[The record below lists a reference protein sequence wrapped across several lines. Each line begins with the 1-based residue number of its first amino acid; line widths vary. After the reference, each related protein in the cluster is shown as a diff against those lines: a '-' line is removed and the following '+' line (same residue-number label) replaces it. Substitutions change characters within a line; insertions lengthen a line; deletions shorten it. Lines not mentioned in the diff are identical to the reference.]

1 MATIPTYRSL
11 DVHITD
17 KEDIP
22 LQEYGVRKNERAH
35 QTSCYVES
43 RSNMPFR
50 ITIKPTTLPWPH
62 LDGAEIDDSQAGKE
76 DTLQDTT
83 TTQKPAGETS
93 QDPPTRTWA
102 DDRLTEMQ
110 RLYLKRERFSR
121 IMRFSDIIDLN
132 LRQFI
137 AGKAAQVFHYDWA
150 DLLLDLAEVGSTSYR
165 ELALD
170 CLEDFAV
177 SYYTVPQ
184 AKYHLMAILRLDGR
198 QGWEKRSII
207 YLDERHPQF
216 RQPKGEAKM
225 MHRTVQDVDGT
236 LRECGWYFTEVGIE
250 TLMDG
255 LDKMILNNDSS
266 TGEDDA
272 VLASEDD
279 GLAAAFTSLGEN
291 SLETSE
297 ERVSAGQIELTF
309 ERVTLGKVTKN
320 AKFGTDKESED
331 DTEMTVDA
339 SKIPHITA
347 RDAGTRR
354 SSTHDVIYFEPYVPG
369 ERPFATFRFYYRNEA
384 TLRKMG
390 FLQSE
395 EPFTGFKM
403 KLKKAALSNMAPLSI
418 TTPATPR
425 YLFDSKGNV
434 LAEFDVPSSKAVA
447 EKDAV
452 TEGLWVPSNNKL
464 AASSQS
470 PVRGLETLKSP
481 PDSPLDS
488 PPQRPN
494 NAVGPDESDVPIV
507 IDLPEA
513 SQSSDKLMTGFR
525 KMENEDVDYEAEE
538 DVLPGVRTP
547 DSLSVENG
555 SANEEDADV
564 GGDGNDEGIGEGVER
579 IKLGKRKEDRAEM
592 SDEEESPES
601 KVKKVR
607 TVHDQEGAQETL
619 QSVEQGDVEHDSAE
633 NEVVEEL

>member
-1 MATIPTYRSL
+1 MPTYRSL
-11 DVHITD
+11 DVHVTD
-17 KEDIP
+17 KQDVP

-50 ITIKPTTLPWPH
+50 ITIKPTTLPWPQF
-62 LDGAEIDDSQAGKE
+62 DGAEIDDSQAGEE
-76 DTLQDTT
+76 DTLQNTT
-83 TTQKPAGETS
+83 ATRNRAEDTS
-93 QDPPTRTWA
+93 QEPPARTWA
-102 DDRLTEMQ
+102 CDRLTEMQ
-110 RLYLKRERFSR
+110 RLYYKRERFSR
-121 IMRFSDIIDLN
+121 ILRFTDIIDLN
-132 LRQFI
+132 LRQLI

-150 DLLLDLAEVGSTSYR
+150 DLLLDLAEVGSPAFR

-184 AKYHLMAILRLDGR
+184 VRYHLMAILRLDGR

-225 MHRTVQDVDGT
+225 MHRIVQDADGT

-255 LDKMILNNDSS
+255 LDKMILNDDSS
-266 TGEDDA
+266 TGEDAA
-272 VLASEDD
+272 VCAAEDD
-279 GLAAAFTSLGEN
+279 GVADAFTSLGAN
-291 SLETSE
+291 GLETGE
-297 ERVSAGQIELTF
+297 EGVSAGQIELTF
-309 ERVTLGKVTKN
+309 ERVTLGKVKKN
-320 AKFGTDKESED
+320 AKFGTDKEPEE

-354 SSTHDVIYFEPYVPG
+354 SSTHDVIYFDPLVPG

-384 TLRKMG
+384 TLRKLR
-390 FLQSE
+390 FLQSQ

-403 KLKKAALSNMAPLSI
+403 KLKKAAMSSMAPLSI
-418 TTPATPR
+418 TKPATPR

-434 LAEFDVPSSKAVA
+434 LAEFDVPKSKAVA
-447 EKDAV
+447 VKDAV
-452 TEGLWVPSNNKL
+452 MDGLWVPSINKL

-470 PVRGLETLKSP
+470 PIKGLETLKSP
-481 PDSPLDS
+481 PDSLPDS
-488 PPQRPN
+488 PPQTPN
-494 NAVGPDESDVPIV
+494 NAVVPDESDVPRV

-555 SANEEDADV
+555 SADEEDADV

-579 IKLGKRKEDRAEM
+579 IKLGKRKEDQAEM
-592 SDEEESPES
+592 SDEEESPAS

-607 TVHDQEGAQETL
+607 TVRDQEGLQETL
-619 QSVEQGDVEHDSAE
+619 QTAEQNDVEQNAAE